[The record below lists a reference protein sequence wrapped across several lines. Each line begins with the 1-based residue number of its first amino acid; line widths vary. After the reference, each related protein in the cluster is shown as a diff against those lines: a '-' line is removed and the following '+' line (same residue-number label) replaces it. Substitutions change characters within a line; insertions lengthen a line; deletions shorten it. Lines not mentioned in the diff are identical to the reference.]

1 MLSKA
6 PSYIYRTLVESRKL
20 SPSWTD
26 ALLDLLGPT
35 QTHRVQQISNMY
47 FQSLTAT
54 RIVLLTP
61 SHCGTAR
68 ADLFYSYGCVLG
80 PSSSFL
86 IPVTLLNRFSSVL
99 DSLQHY
105 HSISFLRFF
114 YTRHVYTYKSKLY
127 THIPLATLPI
137 RSFDDPDI
145 DLPINVY
152 SVDHSHPEFSNQ

>member
-1 MLSKA
+1 MLFKA

-26 ALLDLLGPT
+26 ALLNLLGPT

-47 FQSLTAT
+47 FKSLTAT
-54 RIVLLTP
+54 RIVLLA
-61 SHCGTAR
+61 HCGTAR

-86 IPVTLLNRFSSVL
+86 IPATLLNRFSSVL
-99 DSLQHY
+99 ALQHY

-114 YTRHVYTYKSKLY
+114 YTRAAMYTYKSKLY